1 MSTLLLSPASND
13 QLIADSIIAENKGIM
28 HNRQADKVM
37 LRQAA
42 ATIIANP
49 KPYGSYYV
57 NIANMIMKKPNSGGY
72 KKSRSKR
79 RRGRKLKRRTRK
91 H

>member
-1 MSTLLLSPASND
+1 LLSPASKD
-13 QLIADSIIAENKGIM
+13 QLNADSTIAENKGIL
-28 HNRQADKVM
+28 HNHQADKVM

-49 KPYGSYYV
+49 KPYGPYYV
-57 NIANMIMKKPNSGGY
+57 KIANMIMNEPNSGGY